1 RDRFERF
8 RQRCLHARRRH
19 GCPDSECSG
28 DGFAPVARHAARS
41 HRMSERIRVLVVDD
55 SALMRKLIPAILER
69 DSSIEVVG
77 TAMDGAFALRKIEEL
92 EPDVV
97 TLDLEMPRMDGLEM
111 LRLIMRSAPLPVILF
126 STHSKEGGYAT
137 LKALALGAVDFLAKP
152 KDAAAGHLEEIAD
165 RLIAKI
171 KVAKHAAKRK
181 LPPVTVKEELPKLAK
196 ASHPALAPRRVIAIG
211 ISTGG
216 PNALQFM
223 LSQIPSDFLSTILV
237 VQHMPEGFTEM
248 FAKRLDECC
257 PLEVHEARSGDLLLA
272 GRVLICPGNR
282 HIMVRRMPRGDMAVL
297 SDGPPVNGHRPSAD
311 VLFHSVSQEFGLT
324 AVGVLMTGMGD
335 DGAEGLGAIK
345 AAGGMTIAQ
354 SEDTCVVSGMPH
366 AAIIKGYANKII
378 PLEGVAAF
386 LMSNYGAE
394 RNPADKLEKND
405 KYDKNEKVEGTP
417 VSSQR
422 S

>member
-1 RDRFERF
+1 
-8 RQRCLHARRRH
+8 
-19 GCPDSECSG
+19 
-28 DGFAPVARHAARS
+28 
-41 HRMSERIRVLVVDD
+41 MSERIRVLVVDD
-55 SALMRKLIPAILER
+55 SALMRKLIPAILAR

-77 TAMDGAFALRKIEEL
+77 TAMDGVFALKKIEEL
-92 EPDVV
+92 QPDVV
-97 TLDLEMPRMDGLEM
+97 TLDLEMPRMDGMET
-111 LRLIMRSAPLPVILF
+111 LRLIMKRAPLPIILF

-152 KDAAAGHLEEIAD
+152 KEAAAGRLEEIAD
-165 RLIAKI
+165 QLIAKI

-181 LPPVTVKEELPKLAK
+181 LPPVTVIEELSRVTKGARPNL
-196 ASHPALAPRRVIAIG
+196 PPRRIIAVG

-216 PNALQFM
+216 PNALQYM

-257 PLEVHEARSGDLLLA
+257 PVEVHEARSGDLLIA

-282 HIMVRRMPRGDMAVL
+282 HMMVRRMPRGDMAVL

-311 VLFHSVSQEFGLT
+311 VLFHSVAQEFGLT
-324 AVGVLMTGMGD
+324 AVGVLMTGMGE

-354 SEDTCVVSGMPH
+354 SEESCVVSGMPR
-366 AAIIKGYANKII
+366 AAIQKGYANKVI
-378 PLEGVAAF
+378 PLEGLGTYLA
-386 LMSNYGAE
+386 NHYGA
-394 RNPADKLEKND
+394 DKDLG
-405 KYDKNEKVEGTP
+405 EKVEKDGKTRKTEKQEHEKTERTP
-417 VSSQR
+417 VPSNR

>member
-1 RDRFERF
+1 
-8 RQRCLHARRRH
+8 
-19 GCPDSECSG
+19 
-28 DGFAPVARHAARS
+28 
-41 HRMSERIRVLVVDD
+41 MSERIRVLVVDD
-55 SALMRKLIPAILER
+55 SALMRKLIPAILAR

-77 TAMDGAFALRKIEEL
+77 TAMDGAFALKKIEEL
-92 EPDVV
+92 QPDVV
-97 TLDLEMPRMDGLEM
+97 TLDLEMPRMDGMEM
-111 LRLIMRSAPLPVILF
+111 LRLIMHRAPLPIILF

-152 KDAAAGHLEEIAD
+152 RDAAAGRLEEIAD
-165 RLIAKI
+165 QLIAKI

-181 LPPVTVKEELPKLAK
+181 LPPVTVKEELPRLTK
-196 ASHPALAPRRVIAIG
+196 ASRPALPPRRVIAVG

-282 HIMVRRMPRGDMAVL
+282 HIMVRRMPRGDMVAL

-311 VLFHSVSQEFGLT
+311 VLFHSVAQEFGLL

-345 AAGGMTIAQ
+345 SAGGMTIAQ
-354 SEDTCVVSGMPH
+354 SEDTCVVSGMPR
-366 AAIIKGYANKII
+366 AAILKGYANKVI
-378 PLEGVAAF
+378 PLEGLGPF
-386 LMSNYGAE
+386 LVNHYGA
-394 RNPADKLEKND
+394 DKDPGEKA
-405 KYDKNEKVEGTP
+405 EKDEKSEKPEKIDRHEKSENTP
-417 VSSQR
+417 VPSHR